1 MAPFVLIKAVLSAWR
16 LTVVCRAGARGS
28 LRSPGESG
36 RSAPGTISLRGAR
49 RGRWLPGLTAL
60 HPDRRAPASGLASEI
75 LSARVGGPHGATAEG
90 EGSRRKGSPHL
101 TRSCWEPAVLP
112 GTSRAQPP
120 RAPRG
125 HSSRLFSDGTR
136 SVVLSFT
143 ASWMWV
149 EHQKPLFI
157 VPWI

>member
-36 RSAPGTISLRGAR
+36 RSAPGTISPRGAR
-49 RGRWLPGLTAL
+49 RGRWLPGLTPL

-75 LSARVGGPHGATAEG
+75 LSVQGGRA
-90 EGSRRKGSPHL
+90 
-101 TRSCWEPAVLP
+101 TRSHSRGGGLQEEGRPPPDSVLL
-112 GTSRAQPP
+112 GTSRARPP

-136 SVVLSFT
+136 SVVLLFT
-143 ASWMWV
+143 ALWMSV
-149 EHQKPLFI
+149 EHQSRCSSCRGYSYR
-157 VPWI
+157 